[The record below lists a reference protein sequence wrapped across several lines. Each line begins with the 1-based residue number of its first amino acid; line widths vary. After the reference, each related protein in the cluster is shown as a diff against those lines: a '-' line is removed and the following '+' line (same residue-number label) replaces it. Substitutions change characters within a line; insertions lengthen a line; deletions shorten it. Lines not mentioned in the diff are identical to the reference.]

1 MDKKIR
7 KEASQSH
14 EENHK
19 YKGMGLTEELQEHGK
34 IDEEISLSN

>member
-19 YKGMGLTEELQEHGK
+19 YKGMGLTELQEHGK